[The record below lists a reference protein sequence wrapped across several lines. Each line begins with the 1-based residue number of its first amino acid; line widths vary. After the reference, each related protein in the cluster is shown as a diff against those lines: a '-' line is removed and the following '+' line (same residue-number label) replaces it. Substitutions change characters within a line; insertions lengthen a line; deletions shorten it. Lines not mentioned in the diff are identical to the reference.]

1 MMITV
6 LVVFFI
12 LIVIGVPIAYTI
24 GLAGA
29 WGLFLRGGFSFLT
42 IVPTRLLAG
51 MSDFILISIP
61 LFILCSEV
69 LNRSGMTDKI
79 INFALSIMGRYRGGL
94 SHVNIGTSM
103 LFAGL
108 TGTAVTDTAAVGNI
122 LIPAM
127 KKKGYGAAYS
137 AAVTASS
144 SVIGPIIPPSLI
156 MIVYASM
163 FAEVSVISMFAA
175 GIMPGIIIGISLLV
189 MSSIISIRR
198 NYAQERKFSLR
209 EIFQAFREAIWALLT
224 PVIILGAILTGL
236 TTITE
241 AGAIAALYALF
252 VGFFIYRSL
261 SLKDIK
267 ESLFNTVNLS
277 GIVFFLLGAANI
289 LGWVITYTG
298 LTRMMAEF
306 FLGVT
311 SNEILIL
318 LMINILFLIVG
329 MFLDIGPAVVILAPI
344 ITPIMVQLGFDPLH
358 FAMVMMVNVNI
369 GNATPPMG
377 MTLMVASQI
386 GEVPYERAMK
396 EVVPFL
402 AAQIVALLLISY
414 LPELTLWIPRIL
426 GLSWG

>member
-1 MMITV
+1 MITV
-6 LVVFFI
+6 LFVFFG
-12 LIVIGVPIAYTI
+12 LIFIGVPIAYTI
-24 GLAGA
+24 GLAGM
-29 WGLFLRGGFSFLT
+29 WGLFLRGGPDFLS

-61 LFILCSEV
+61 LFILCSEL

-79 INFALSIMGRYRGGL
+79 INFALSIMGKYRGGL

-127 KKKGYGAAYS
+127 KDKGYGSGYS

-175 GIMPGIIIGISLLV
+175 GIVPGVVIGLSLLIV
-189 MSSIISIRR
+189 SSIVSIRR
-198 NYAQERKFSLR
+198 SYPMERKHSLR
-209 EIFQAFREAIWALLT
+209 EILSSFRKAIWALLT
-224 PVIILGAILTGL
+224 PVIILGAILSGL

-241 AGAIAALYALF
+241 AGAIAALYALL
-252 VGFFIYRSL
+252 VGTVVYRSL
-261 SLKDIK
+261 TLRDIK
-267 ESLFNTVNLS
+267 DSLINTVNLS

-289 LGWVITYTG
+289 LGWVVAYTG
-298 LTRMMAEF
+298 LTTILAEF
-306 FLGVT
+306 FIGLTDSRIV
-311 SNEILIL
+311 IL
-318 LMINILFLIVG
+318 LMVNVLFLIVG
-329 MFLDIGPAVVILAPI
+329 MFLDIGPSVVILAPI
-344 ITPIMVQLGFDPLH
+344 VTPIMVRLGFDPLH

-386 GEVPYERAMK
+386 ARVPYEKAML

-402 AAQIVALLLISY
+402 AAQIAGLMLISY
-414 LPELTLWIPRIL
+414 IPEITLWVPRLL

>member
-6 LVVFFI
+6 LFVFFA
-12 LIVIGVPIAYTI
+12 LIFIGVPIAYTI
-24 GLAGA
+24 GLAGM
-29 WGLFLRGGFSFLT
+29 WGLFLRGGLDFLS

-61 LFILCSEV
+61 LFILCSEL

-127 KKKGYGAAYS
+127 KEKGYGSGYS

-175 GIMPGIIIGISLLV
+175 GIVPGVVIGLSLLV
-189 MSSIISIRR
+189 VSSVVSIRR
-198 NYAQERKFSLR
+198 NYPKERKHSLR
-209 EIFQAFREAIWALLT
+209 EILTSFRGAIWALLT
-224 PVIILGAILTGL
+224 PVIILGAILSGL

-241 AGAIAALYALF
+241 AGAIAALYALL
-252 VGFFIYRSL
+252 VGTIVYRSL
-261 SLKDIK
+261 SFRDIK
-267 ESLFNTVNLS
+267 DSLINTVNLS

-289 LGWVITYTG
+289 LGWVVAYTG
-298 LTRMMAEF
+298 LTTILAEF
-306 FLGVT
+306 FIGLTDSRIV
-311 SNEILIL
+311 IL
-318 LMINILFLIVG
+318 LMVNVLFLIVG
-329 MFLDIGPAVVILAPI
+329 MFLDIGPSVVILAPI
-344 ITPIMVQLGFDPLH
+344 VTPIMVRLGFDPLH

-386 GEVPYERAMK
+386 GKVPYEKAML

-402 AAQIVALLLISY
+402 AAQIAGLMLISY
-414 LPELTLWIPRIL
+414 IPEITLWVPRLL